1 MFTSFLLGAP
11 ANMALLEHYVKW
23 RLTNAYQDPA
33 KTTELAWIL

>member
-23 RLTNAYQDPA
+23 RLMNVYQDPA
-33 KTTELAWIL
+33 KTMELAWIL